1 MYNFH
6 KKEAPLLGLLGSG
19 GGLAS
24 RLTGSAAASLYVDD
38 VFSTFLY
45 DGNSSTQTITNGID
59 LSGEGGAVLLKKRSA
74 SSGTVWTDTVRGANK
89 HLRSDNTNS
98 EYTESNILTA
108 FDSDG
113 FDMGDEGDVNQ
124 TSQTYC
130 SWSFRK
136 APGFFDIVT
145 YTGNETVRTIS
156 HSLGSVPGMVII
168 KEVSGSG
175 SWEVYHRSTGNE
187 KTLRLNSTNG
197 QGGTTAWNDTTPTST
212 NFTVSASTDVNQT
225 GETYVAYIFAHDDQV
240 FGTDSDEAIIK
251 CGSYAGNGSSG
262 QIIDFGFEPQWVMI
276 KSYTRGGVGYGWTII
291 DMMRIRPLFA
301 EETGSEG
308 GIHGYIPSPNGLHL
322 TNGDSNVNESGE
334 SYIYMAIR
342 RPHKPPS
349 AATDVFAID
358 TYGGTSPTPP
368 TWNSGFPVDWA
379 FYKYSDQINE
389 WAVGTR
395 LMPRGKLVLNTN
407 AVESSD
413 SSHVFDYMN
422 GWLDNTGT
430 LSTLYSWMFKR
441 APGFFDVVTWTGAST
456 DGSSSRAL
464 THNLDAI
471 PELIIGKR
479 RSFAGN
485 WSVYSSA
492 TGINNELELNN
503 NNPVAAA
510 TNMWKA
516 APTSSNFTVGY
527 GLDGS
532 THTFVGYL
540 FATLSGISKVGS
552 YTGTGSDIN
561 VDCGFSNGARFVLVK
576 RTDDYGNW
584 MLFDSTRGIVSGAD
598 DPYFQSNTSSA
609 QKTDENH
616 ISPLNA
622 GFTVIAAS
630 GDLNTSGASYIFL
643 AIA

>member
-175 SWEVYHRSTGNE
+175 SWEVFHRSTGNE

-212 NFTVSASTDVNQT
+212 NFTVSASTDVNQN

-308 GIHGYIPSPNGLHL
+308 GIHGYNPSPNGLHL

-379 FYKYSDQINE
+379 FYKYSNQSNE

-407 AVESSD
+407 AAESTD
-413 SSHVFDYMN
+413 TSHVFDYMN

-441 APGFFDVVTWTGAST
+441 APGFFDVVAFTGNNTARTISHNLEAVPELMIVKDRSRSEEWMVYSATTGANKWLRLHTNDS
-456 DGSSSRAL
+456 
-464 THNLDAI
+464 
-471 PELIIGKR
+471 
-479 RSFAGN
+479 
-485 WSVYSSA
+485 
-492 TGINNELELNN
+492 ELNDSQGD
-503 NNPVAAA
+503 
-510 TNMWKA
+510 MWGGTT
-516 APTSSNFTVGY
+516 PTSSVFSLGNSSNTNHN
-527 GLDGS
+527 GS
-532 THTFVGYL
+532 NIIAYL
-540 FATLSGISKVGS
+540 FSSLSGISKVGS
-552 YTGTGSDIN
+552 YTGTGYDIN
-561 VDCGFSNGARFVLVK
+561 VDCGFTSGARFVLIK
-576 RTDDYGNW
+576 RTDANGNW
-584 MLFDSTRGIVSGAD
+584 MVYDTSRGIVSGN
-598 DPYFQSNTSSA
+598 DPYLRLNSTQAET
-609 QKTDENH
+609 TDEDH
-616 ISPLNA
+616 IDPLSS
-622 GFTVIAAS
+622 GFTVTTHS
-630 GDLNTSGASYIFL
+630 DVNTNGGTYLFL